1 MFKLPYHYLT
11 SSLNSRSIEM
21 VLRSIN
27 EKAEI
32 NLEIGRGTS
41 SFFFYFSLLDRL
53 TVGDFIKHIF

>member
-21 VLRSIN
+21 VLQSIN

-41 SFFFYFSLLDRL
+41 SFFYFSLLDRL